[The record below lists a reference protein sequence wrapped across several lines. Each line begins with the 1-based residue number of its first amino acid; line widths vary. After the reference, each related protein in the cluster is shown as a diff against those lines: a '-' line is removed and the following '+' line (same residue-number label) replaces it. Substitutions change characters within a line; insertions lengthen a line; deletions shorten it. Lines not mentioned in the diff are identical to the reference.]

1 MVRYKLAKEH
11 KMNTVR
17 QEEYMGEV
25 LNDGHLSLPEEVRQ
39 RLSLKPLS
47 VVKVVITLTPPETAS
62 TNDAWNLFRSMGRSA
77 EPGML
82 DKSAEDH
89 DRHLY
94 GKSAK

>member
-1 MVRYKLAKEH
+1 
-11 KMNTVR
+11 MNTVR

-25 LNDGHLSLPEEVRQ
+25 LNDGHLSLPEGVRQ
-39 RLSLKPLS
+39 RLSLRPLS
-47 VVKVVITLTPPETAS
+47 VVKVVITLAPPETES

-77 EPGML
+77 EPGIL

-94 GKSAK
+94 AKSAK

>member
-1 MVRYKLAKEH
+1 M
-11 KMNTVR
+11 MNTVR

-25 LNDGHLSLPEEVRQ
+25 LNDGHLSLPEGVRQ
-39 RLSLKPLS
+39 RLSLKPSS
-47 VVKVVITLTPPETAS
+47 VVKVVITLTPPETES
-62 TNDAWNLFRSMGRSA
+62 TNDAWNLFRSMGRRA